1 MFCHNSTASTQIMK
15 SGKLVLIMTGCILA
29 FCSFSLF
36 YRLSAR
42 IVLNETDEAI
52 GQSTSKTSTSIVVDT
67 KQDVST
73 SQDSQAYTAAV
84 TVKAI
89 SDFASTTHTGVQS
102 TEDNHSREDCSPTT
116 ATADRKTAARFNHS
130 PRKGDCSPTTA
141 TADRKTAARFNHS
154 PRKGDGSPTT
164 ATADRKT
171 AARFLYLVQTES
183 CLPPDQ
189 TKNESLGNG
198 SLHFHVLVL
207 SYKNTCDDHS
217 LSHVEYV
224 FDASTTWTTGR
235 NLLFT
240 LAMKRNITYLY
251 YIFMDDDATAKDIR
265 TNALAWRAFEG
276 FLQSMEPAVMAL
288 DLPGQDYSENVLQ
301 IHKNRGCVMDELEYV
316 TGLWYDAMV
325 NAFHYKAIKYLLPY
339 ISEFDQQTW
348 WASQMALI
356 VRTEIL
362 FRGQLLLHRY
372 IRVTGSQHRPYP
384 RDLNF
389 PPNMYS
395 RFTQGL
401 DAHFVPGCVAKCAQI
416 MIDRWIKFGNA
427 NGWSS
432 STLCLPP
439 PPPRDPV
446 EPCRYQCYLV

>member
-1 MFCHNSTASTQIMK
+1 MQIMK
-15 SGKLVLIMTGCILA
+15 RTRVLNITTGCVIVCCLICVLYLSVRILPNGSEPPRDA
-29 FCSFSLF
+29 
-36 YRLSAR
+36 SA
-42 IVLNETDEAI
+42 TDEAI
-52 GQSTSKTSTSIVVDT
+52 SQKTSPYNDTRTASTEFSIVSNT
-67 KQDVST
+67 KQDASKNE
-73 SQDSQAYTAAV
+73 DDQAYTIAAV
-84 TVKAI
+84 PVKASDI
-89 SDFASTTHTGVQS
+89 SVDANTSSSTTPTRVQNIEDNDS
-102 TEDNHSREDCSPTT
+102 TEDVGSHMT
-116 ATADRKTAARFNHS
+116 ATADRNK
-130 PRKGDCSPTTA
+130 
-141 TADRKTAARFNHS
+141 
-154 PRKGDGSPTT
+154 
-164 ATADRKT
+164 

-189 TKNESLGNG
+189 TKSESLGNG

-207 SYKNTCDDHS
+207 SYKKTCDDHS

-276 FLQSMEPAVMAL
+276 FLLSMEPAVMAL

-301 IHKNRGCVMDELEYV
+301 IHKNRGCFITELEYV

-416 MIDRWIKFGNA
+416 MIDQWIKFGNA
-427 NGWSS
+427 NEWSS

-446 EPCRYQCYLV
+446 EPCHYQCHLV

>member
-1 MFCHNSTASTQIMK
+1 MRMRRREAGYLIVTRCSGVGYSTTSKQIMKRTHVLNTTTGCVIACCLICVLYVSVRILPNGSEPPRDASATDKAISQKTSPAITQKTSPYNNTRTASTK
-15 SGKLVLIMTGCILA
+15 
-29 FCSFSLF
+29 F
-36 YRLSAR
+36 R
-42 IVLNETDEAI
+42 IVSN
-52 GQSTSKTSTSIVVDT
+52 T
-67 KQDVST
+67 KQDASKNV
-73 SQDSQAYTAAV
+73 DDQAYTTA
-84 TVKAI
+84 AI
-89 SDFASTTHTGVQS
+89 SNISVDANTSSSTMPTRVQNI
-102 TEDNHSREDCSPTT
+102 EDNRYDSMEDGGSPMT
-116 ATADRKTAARFNHS
+116 ATVDRKAA
-130 PRKGDCSPTTA
+130 C
-141 TADRKTAARFNHS
+141 
-154 PRKGDGSPTT
+154 
-164 ATADRKT
+164 
-171 AARFLYLVQTES
+171 FLYLIQTES

-189 TKNESLGNG
+189 RKNESFGNG
-198 SLHFHVLVL
+198 SLDFHVLVL
-207 SYKNTCDDHS
+207 SYKKTCDDHS

-288 DLPGQDYSENVLQ
+288 DLPGQDYSEKVLQ
-301 IHKNRGCVMDELEYV
+301 IHKNRGCFIKELEYV

-339 ISEFDQQTW
+339 ISAFDQQTW

-372 IRVTGSQHRPYP
+372 IRVTGYQHRPYP
-384 RDLNF
+384 RNLNF

-395 RFTQGL
+395 WFTQGL

-416 MIDRWIKFGNA
+416 MIDRWMKFSNA

-439 PPPRDPV
+439 PPPHDPV
-446 EPCRYQCYLV
+446 EPCRYQCHLV